1 MTVPGSYDELRRA
14 IQERLDSMAPGQKR
28 IAEQILTDPEGTA
41 FRSVAET
48 AAKAGVHQSSV
59 VRFANLFGL
68 SGYPALT
75 ALCQQQ
81 LTREAQ
87 LISRF
92 GRAEKLSQSED
103 LLAATVEHEEQN
115 IRRTLSRI
123 TPADWER
130 TLELLGDSDH
140 VHVMGLRKCLS
151 VAELMAYLLRLVR
164 PGVHL
169 VSPVTGA
176 LVDDLRDL
184 QPGDTFVAISIN
196 RYTAETVRAFEE
208 AKKRG
213 LHTIAL
219 TDSSASPLARIAE
232 VTHLVECEG
241 PAILRSVTAFIALA
255 QALTTGVAVRNGKRS
270 RSELLQDERLLGDFG
285 VYSG

>member
-1 MTVPGSYDELRRA
+1 METYDELRRA
-14 IQERLDSMAPGQKR
+14 IQERLESMAAGQRR
-28 IAEQILTDPEGTA
+28 IAELILADPEGTA

-59 VRFANLFGL
+59 VRFASLFGL

-75 ALCQQQ
+75 ALCREQ

-92 GRAEKLSQSED
+92 GRAEKLSRSED
-103 LLAATVEHEEQN
+103 LLAATIDHEEQN
-115 IRRTLSRI
+115 VRRTLSRI
-123 TPADWER
+123 TPGDWDR
-130 TLELLGDSDH
+130 TLELLSGSDH
-140 VHVMGLRKCLS
+140 VYVMGLRKCLS
-151 VAELMAYLLRLVR
+151 VAELMSYLLRLVR

-184 QPGDTFVAISIN
+184 QEGDTFVAISIN
-196 RYTAETVRAFEE
+196 RYTAATVQAFEE
-208 AKKRG
+208 AQRRG

-219 TDSSASPLARIAE
+219 TDSSASPLARIAD
-232 VTHLVECEG
+232 VTHLVDCEG
-241 PAILRSVTAFIALA
+241 VAILRSVTAFIALA
-255 QALTTGVAVRNGKRS
+255 QALATGVAVRNGTRS

-285 VYSG
+285 VYS